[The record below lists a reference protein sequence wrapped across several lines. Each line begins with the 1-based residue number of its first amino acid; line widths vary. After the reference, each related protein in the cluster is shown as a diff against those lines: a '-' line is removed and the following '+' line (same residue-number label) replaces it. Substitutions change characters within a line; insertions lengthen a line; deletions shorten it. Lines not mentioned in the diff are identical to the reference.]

1 MNDFNLSKAKFI
13 KNVQIFS
20 FIIIPLLVIILIYYI
35 LINKNESLNFSLFQ
49 IINEIILGIFTV
61 LGTSI
66 VAKSLIRSSMPIIQ
80 KVIIIMCGLFA
91 SIIAYYIFVYI
102 YLYFV
107 YNNIFDMNSIIKQI
121 FELLFLMSFII
132 YYLNEFKLSSNNI
145 IKYIQLFSFLSVIP
159 VLILLSVDITEL
171 IFLSSDDKNINL
183 QGQITIDKETGKAIG
198 QGINQGMDTIGN
210 VIGNKWGV
218 AGAMGITGKLLKDT
232 IIKSSLPPMQKAAIV
247 MGGTILGGMAYS
259 KITEME
265 RHGNVHNPITSNTS
279 TNLNN
284 SINKF
289 IDDNESSSPLQ
300 NLLFYIEITDIIIVY
315 LIIILMIQILFKFSF
330 HDKIKLNLST
340 IIGTK
345 LNNNLEYYMNKIITL
360 NKKMSF
366 FWIWFILIILLMAL
380 LIDIYT
386 IHSINIDLDSYINEY
401 IDLRKK

>member
-1 MNDFNLSKAKFI
+1 MNDFNLSEAKFI

-20 FIIIPLLVIILIYYI
+20 FIIIPLLVIILMYYI
-35 LINKNESLNFSLFQ
+35 LINKNESLNFNLFQ

-121 FELLFLMSFII
+121 FELLFLISFII

-171 IFLSSDDKNINL
+171 IFLSSDNKNINL
-183 QGQITIDKETGKAIG
+183 HGQITIDKETGKAIG

-210 VIGNKWGV
+210 VIGNK
-218 AGAMGITGKLLKDT
+218 
-232 IIKSSLPPMQKAAIV
+232 
-247 MGGTILGGMAYS
+247 
-259 KITEME
+259 
-265 RHGNVHNPITSNTS
+265 
-279 TNLNN
+279 
-284 SINKF
+284 
-289 IDDNESSSPLQ
+289 
-300 NLLFYIEITDIIIVY
+300 
-315 LIIILMIQILFKFSF
+315 
-330 HDKIKLNLST
+330 
-340 IIGTK
+340 
-345 LNNNLEYYMNKIITL
+345 
-360 NKKMSF
+360 
-366 FWIWFILIILLMAL
+366 
-380 LIDIYT
+380 
-386 IHSINIDLDSYINEY
+386 
-401 IDLRKK
+401 